1 MLLGAGNIAVWGKK
15 VPTQR
20 IYNTYY
26 YLYDNKNAICIF
38 FFVPGVIKSKM
49 AIIIN
54 LYQEKKSNFKSR
66 GNILCK
72 GKEFHLLNTNS
83 RDLIKF

>member
-26 YLYDNKNAICIF
+26 YLYDNKNTICNF

-54 LYQEKKSNFKSR
+54 LYQEKKSNFKLEETFYVKVRSF
-66 GNILCK
+66 I
-72 GKEFHLLNTNS
+72 H
-83 RDLIKF
+83 